1 MNQLIVP
8 IRDRRQSR
16 RIVTLKNFGR
26 LAIALAVVFAGLTL
40 ASEIGKRN
48 SAADYGRL
56 FGKQVG
62 PQAAV
67 AKPKYEVVKEGA
79 VADQTAPDPY
89 LMAPAARA
97 QALGIGLDP
106 IVAAAPPTAT
116 VEPVAPAITSVPGE
130 IGAPRAG
137 AQGGVAIIGGSDGVT
152 IVRGAQKRPT
162 LSGGIFKPQ

>member
-1 MNQLIVP
+1 MAQLIVP

-26 LAIALAVVFAGLTL
+26 VAIALGVVFACLTL
-40 ASEIGKRN
+40 ASEVGRKDA
-48 SAADYGRL
+48 AADYGRL

-62 PQAAV
+62 PQAEV
-67 AKPKYEVVKEGA
+67 AKPKYEVIKEA
-79 VADQTAPDPY
+79 PVADQTAPDPY

-106 IVAAAPPTAT
+106 LVAAQGTVAPVAPPVTASETAAAAPRQGTA
-116 VEPVAPAITSVPGE
+116 
-130 IGAPRAG
+130 
-137 AQGGVAIIGGSDGVT
+137 GGVSIVGGSDGVT
-152 IVRGAQKRPT
+152 IVKGKERRPT